1 MRYSCLIRRFRE
13 AMAASPQTQVDAL
26 AQLLTLKED
35 VNKEVHLK
43 CVLNALSSVSLD
55 ADTALKVSAI
65 IEKQAAFS
73 QEDKERLQKCL
84 TEQVKGEAAVKR
96 KPYQDFT
103 KLPSFLTDEVWD
115 ALSAYPY
122 TRAAEILMEHAF
134 RLGLRNPSEP
144 TYACLTALLCI
155 FHPAKSGFGL
165 AQTYETTKSTW
176 QSFKKKRKSRIQA
189 EDFHL
194 LELPAPADLPEVF
207 KIASFGQHP
216 RVESHIRDTSLQEL
230 QDKIVMRKSNMLS
243 PKNSVAQ
250 LGAMGGGMLS
260 QPFHADLQPAGGPLV
275 KELISALVLLAQQ
288 RCEKQE
294 VPIEILRRSP
304 SEVSSVPSS
313 ASAMQKA
320 LPAPASEAAEVQKQP
335 SMASA
340 VDPGLL
346 MLCQP
351 QEKKD
356 ELTPDALAVV
366 VGSVADKQDQPVSN
380 IEAKEAND
388 AVTQAQQMVADLDK
402 RQKSAKPLDANETS
416 NKMKRPAAAGMSAK
430 VTSSSTSTSSGN
442 RGLKRPA
449 SSVVKPPPKSLPKK
463 KIPVKKTTGQKQ
475 KKELKMDP
483 KNVHS
488 RAWHGTRTRVFRQT
502 GDDDLAC
509 QKASAAAKK
518 ALNALKKSS

>member
-1 MRYSCLIRRFRE
+1 M
-13 AMAASPQTQVDAL
+13 
-26 AQLLTLKED
+26 
-35 VNKEVHLK
+35 
-43 CVLNALSSVSLD
+43 
-55 ADTALKVSAI
+55 
-65 IEKQAAFS
+65 
-73 QEDKERLQKCL
+73 
-84 TEQVKGEAAVKR
+84 KR

-176 QSFKKKRKSRIQA
+176 QSFKKKRKNRILA

-194 LELPAPADLPEVF
+194 LELPAPADLPEVLN
-207 KIASFGQHP
+207 IASFGQHP
-216 RVESHIRDTSLQEL
+216 RVESRIRDTSLQEL
-230 QDKIVMRKSNMLS
+230 QDKIVMRKSHMLS

-260 QPFHADLQPAGGPLV
+260 QSFHAELQPAGGPLV
-275 KELISALVLLAQQ
+275 KELISVLVLLAQQ

-320 LPAPASEAAEVQKQP
+320 LTAPAIEAAEVQKQP

-388 AVTQAQQMVADLDK
+388 AVTQAQQMVADF
-402 RQKSAKPLDANETS
+402 
-416 NKMKRPAAAGMSAK
+416 
-430 VTSSSTSTSSGN
+430 
-442 RGLKRPA
+442 
-449 SSVVKPPPKSLPKK
+449 
-463 KIPVKKTTGQKQ
+463 GQKTEER
-475 KKELKMDP
+475 KA
-483 KNVHS
+483 V
-488 RAWHGTRTRVFRQT
+488 G
-502 GDDDLAC
+502 C
-509 QKASAAAKK
+509 Q
-518 ALNALKKSS
+518 

>member
-1 MRYSCLIRRFRE
+1 
-13 AMAASPQTQVDAL
+13 MAASPQTQVDAL

-73 QEDKERLQKCL
+73 HEEKERLQKCL

-103 KLPSFLTDEVWD
+103 KLPNFLTDEVWD
-115 ALSAYPY
+115 ALSAFPY

-134 RLGLRNPSEP
+134 RLGLRSPSEP

-176 QSFKKKRKSRIQA
+176 QSFKKKRKNRIPA
-189 EDFHL
+189 EDLHL
-194 LELPAPADLPEVF
+194 LELPAPADLPEVL
-207 KIASFGQHP
+207 KIASFGQHA
-216 RVESHIRDTSLQEL
+216 RVESRIRDTSLQEL

-260 QPFHADLQPAGGPLV
+260 QPFHAGPQPAGGPLV

-288 RCEKQE
+288 RYEKQE
-294 VPIEILRRSP
+294 VPIEILKRSP

-320 LPAPASEAAEVQKQP
+320 LPAPASEAAEVQRQP

-340 VDPGLL
+340 PDPGLL

-356 ELTPDALAVV
+356 EVKPDALAVV
-366 VGSVADKQDQPVSN
+366 TGSVEDKQDQPVSK
-380 IEAKEAND
+380 IQPEEKND

-402 RQKSAKPLDANETS
+402 RQKSAKLFDASETS
-416 NKMKRPAAAGMSAK
+416 NKMKRPAASGMKAK
-430 VTSSSTSTSSGN
+430 VTPSATSTSSGN

-449 SSVVKPPPKSLPKK
+449 SSVGKPAPKSLPKK
-463 KIPVKKTTGQKQ
+463 KVPVKKTTGQKH

-488 RAWHGTRTRVFRQT
+488 RAWHGTRKRIFRQT

-509 QKASAAAKK
+509 RKATAAARK